1 MPCVKEDYALKDRKG
16 EVFPL
21 RTDPYCRMHIMN
33 SHEMDMRAYVPELHR
48 KGLHI
53 LRIDGRHMNPKR
65 LRTIVADYVSIQN
78 GTKEAPPKSV
88 GKDDT
93 PITRGHY
100 FRGIL

>member
-1 MPCVKEDYALKDRKG
+1 
-16 EVFPL
+16 
-21 RTDPYCRMHIMN
+21 MHIMN

-53 LRIDGRHMNPKR
+53 LRIDGRHMDPKR

-78 GTKEAPPKSV
+78 GTQEAPPKSV

>member
-1 MPCVKEDYALKDRKG
+1 MYLSYIEKG
-16 EVFPL
+16 YI
-21 RTDPYCRMHIMN
+21 YCASM
-33 SHEMDMRAYVPELHR
+33 
-48 KGLHI
+48 
-53 LRIDGRHMNPKR
+53 GRHMAPHR

>member
-1 MPCVKEDYALKDRKG
+1 
-16 EVFPL
+16 
-21 RTDPYCRMHIMN
+21 MHIMN

-53 LRIDGRHMNPKR
+53 LRIDGRHMDPKR
-65 LRTIVADYVSIQN
+65 LRIIVADYVSIKM
-78 GTKEAPPKSV
+78 TKEAPPKSV

>member
-1 MPCVKEDYALKDRKG
+1 M
-16 EVFPL
+16 
-21 RTDPYCRMHIMN
+21 
-33 SHEMDMRAYVPELHR
+33 
-48 KGLHI
+48 
-53 LRIDGRHMNPKR
+53 LRIDGRHMDPHR
-65 LRTIVADYVSIQN
+65 LRNIVADYVSIQN